1 MKTKLLLLVAL
12 FATFTASAQLTEV
25 YPSYLQV
32 NGSAEREVAPDEIY
46 LSITINERDSKG
58 RSSVEEQQR
67 AMLSALKGLG
77 IKTDEQLRMVDLGSA
92 FFKKNS
98 NLATARYTLRL
109 GSASEVAAA
118 WQALDRLGISQVS
131 VERVA
136 HSQIARYEGEVRAA
150 AMRDAQSKARE
161 LAEAV
166 GQSVGRCFYIYDL
179 SGGAVV
185 GYGTAVKMA
194 RSSNADQSSFG
205 DEVAAEG
212 LEFQKIKLQYRV
224 QAKFVLE

>member
-12 FATFTASAQLTEV
+12 FATFTASAQLTEA

-118 WQALDRLGISQVS
+118 WQ
-131 VERVA
+131 
-136 HSQIARYEGEVRAA
+136 
-150 AMRDAQSKARE
+150 
-161 LAEAV
+161 
-166 GQSVGRCFYIYDL
+166 GR
-179 SGGAVV
+179 S
-185 GYGTAVKMA
+185 
-194 RSSNADQSSFG
+194 R
-205 DEVAAEG
+205 
-212 LEFQKIKLQYRV
+212 
-224 QAKFVLE
+224 